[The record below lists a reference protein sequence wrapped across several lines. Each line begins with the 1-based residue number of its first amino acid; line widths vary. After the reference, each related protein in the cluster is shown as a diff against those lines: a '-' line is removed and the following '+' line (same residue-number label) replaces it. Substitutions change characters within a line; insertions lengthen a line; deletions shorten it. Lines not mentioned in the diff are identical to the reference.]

1 MRSACK
7 DSSRIGRSEP
17 SYGNIIYQK
26 IRRMIAAEPEDDNPF
41 DGKVEV
47 DKSYFGGRRK
57 GKRGHGS
64 SSKIP
69 VFGILK
75 HQGKVYTKGYTR
87 YLKPNANAYHQSQ

>member
-1 MRSACK
+1 
-7 DSSRIGRSEP
+7 
-17 SYGNIIYQK
+17 
-26 IRRMIAAEPEDDNPF
+26 MIAADPEDDNLF

-87 YLKPNANAYHQSQ
+87 YFKPNANAYHQSQ